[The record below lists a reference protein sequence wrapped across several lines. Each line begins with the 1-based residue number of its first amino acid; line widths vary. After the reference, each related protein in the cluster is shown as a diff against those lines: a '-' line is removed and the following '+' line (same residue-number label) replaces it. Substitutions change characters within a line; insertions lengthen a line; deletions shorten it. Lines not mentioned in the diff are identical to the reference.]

1 MKKIVT
7 LGAIAVLA
15 AGFIFADE
23 PAADVSVTEF
33 KGEAK
38 VTWGMDLDAMKTGFK
53 NTASADFKVKL
64 FNGGEKV
71 TEGEGVWAEL
81 KVKTDGLKFEKGE
94 KKDGTA
100 SLETATIHINDF
112 FVGIKE
118 GDCDYGDYKFDT
130 AIRSND
136 NDSAK
141 WIPSNPLWFGDK
153 AWKYKYGIQAG
164 YDTSDL
170 AVKLD
175 LRSIVDPDKKF
186 TQYTN
191 SYAVRLQGEL
201 KDSNQ
206 WLEGLAVKAGFNYNL
221 SGEYYYNKD
230 LEGADEA
237 ELKDG
242 KPVYE
247 LDYYTKDGVKT
258 KAKTKKGAAAA
269 NAAQAA
275 RTWLNIGESAD
286 GVNWVQ
292 NGHSFG
298 YGANVAY
305 KFKLDD
311 TYFVKPQVAFSGYSD
326 SIEANYG
333 DNKWGKLSKSAN
345 FLAFGALFGWGS
357 TSDNVGVPFLS
368 GDEAKKSQPGVSV
381 VVEIPL
387 ASTSKAVLDKTYT
400 KKSHE
405 AVLAVITPAFCTKGE
420 LVEGLSA
427 GLYSEIALL
436 RYKDDPNTTNAS
448 YHDASYT
455 KTNDDRTNSETWN
468 NAAWKD
474 EKFALAL
481 AGGLKYDIKSGEY
494 TITPQFGFRF
504 ANTAY
509 VENKINN
516 RTPLSTNKVFDKMG
530 EQDKLWDVNN
540 SKVKYG
546 NGGYIAGWLNIKAS
560 VDFAG
565 FINNTTFSLEYESAN
580 LMNKTD
586 YHSKEYNRNGATI
599 ANPLYHEGN
608 GSGSKYY
615 NVKLGHFDVG
625 CKIAF

>member
-1 MKKIVT
+1 M
-7 LGAIAVLA
+7 GAIAVLA

-53 NTASADFKVKL
+53 NTTSADFKVKL

-81 KVKTDGLKFEKGE
+81 KVKTDGLKWEGNQDGGAW
-94 KKDGTA
+94 KDGKA

-112 FVGIKE
+112 FVGIKS

-141 WIPSNPLWFGDK
+141 WIPANLLWWDIGEEK
-153 AWKYKYGIQAG
+153 AWRYKYGIQAG

-175 LRSIVDPDKKF
+175 LRSIVDPDGKL

-191 SYAVRLQGEL
+191 SYAVKLQAEL

-206 WLEGLAVKAGFNYNL
+206 RLEGLAVKAGFDYNL
-221 SGEYYYNKD
+221 SGEYYFNKASTD
-230 LEGADEA
+230 AD
-237 ELKDG
+237 LKD
-242 KPVYE
+242 
-247 LDYYTKDGVKT
+247 
-258 KAKTKKGAAAA
+258 KGDKQERAWLKIDKNVPA
-269 NAAQAA
+269 N
-275 RTWLNIGESAD
+275 
-286 GVNWVQ
+286 VNYVQ

-305 KFKLDD
+305 KLKLDD

-326 SIEANYG
+326 SIEANYS
-333 DNKWGKLSKSAN
+333 DNKWGKISKSQN
-345 FLAFGALFGWGS
+345 YLGFGVLFGWGS
-357 TSDNVGVPFLS
+357 TSDNVGVPYLS
-368 GDEAKKSQPGVSV
+368 GDEAKKTQPGVSV
-381 VVEIPL
+381 VVEVPL
-387 ASTSKAVLDKTYT
+387 ASSGKKVLDKTYT
-400 KKSHE
+400 SKEHDK
-405 AVLAVITPAFCTKGE
+405 VLAYIVPSFATKGE

-436 RYKDDPNTTNAS
+436 RYKDWSADDATHKSDHSDVQYSDPSCTQ
-448 YHDASYT
+448 
-455 KTNDDRTNSETWN
+455 TNSEGTSEEVWN

-481 AGGLKYDIKSGEY
+481 AGGIKYDIKSGDY
-494 TITPQFGFRF
+494 TITPQAGFRF

-509 VENKINN
+509 VENSINSHSL
-516 RTPLSTNKVFDKMG
+516 LSTNKVFNKLG
-530 EQDKLWDVNN
+530 IQDKITDNNN
-540 SKVKYG
+540 SKKKYG
-546 NGGYIAGWLNIKAS
+546 NGGYVAGWFNLKAS

-565 FINNTTFSLEYESAN
+565 LINNTTFSLEYESAN
-580 LMNKTD
+580 LLNKID
-586 YHSKEYNRNGATI
+586 YHSKEITVNGVTT
-599 ANPLYHEGN
+599 ANPFYHEGN

-615 NVKLGHFDVG
+615 NVKLGHFDIG

>member
-7 LGAIAVLA
+7 MGAIAVLA

-33 KGEAK
+33 KGDAK

-53 NTASADFKVKL
+53 NTTSADFKVKL

-81 KVKTDGLKFEKGE
+81 KVKTDGLKWEGNQDKGE
-94 KKDGTA
+94 WKDGKA

-112 FVGIKE
+112 FVGIKS
-118 GDCDYGDYKFDT
+118 GDCDYGDYKFDA

-141 WIPSNPLWFGDK
+141 WIPANLLWWDIGSEK
-153 AWKYKYGIQAG
+153 AWRYKYGIQAG

-175 LRSIVDPDKKF
+175 LRSIVDPDGKL

-191 SYAVRLQGEL
+191 SYAVKLQAEL

-206 WLEGLAVKAGFNYNL
+206 WLEGLAVKAGFDYNL
-221 SGEYYYNKD
+221 SGEYYFNKASTD
-230 LEGADEA
+230 AD
-237 ELKDG
+237 LKD
-242 KPVYE
+242 
-247 LDYYTKDGVKT
+247 
-258 KAKTKKGAAAA
+258 KGDKQERA
-269 NAAQAA
+269 
-275 RTWLNIGESAD
+275 WLKIGSDAE
-286 GVNWVQ
+286 GVNSVQ

-305 KFKLDD
+305 KLKLDD

-333 DNKWGKLSKSAN
+333 DNKWGKISKSQN
-345 FLAFGALFGWGS
+345 YLGFGVLFGWGS
-357 TSDNVGVPFLS
+357 TSDNVGVPYLS
-368 GDEAKKSQPGVSV
+368 GDEAKKTQPGVSV
-381 VVEIPL
+381 VVEVPL
-387 ASTSKAVLDKTYT
+387 ASSEKKVLDKTYT
-400 KKSHE
+400 SKKHDK
-405 AVLAVITPAFCTKGE
+405 VLAYIVPSFATKGE

-436 RYKDDPNTTNAS
+436 RYKDWGSNDSTHTSNNNDTQYSDPSCTQ
-448 YHDASYT
+448 
-455 KTNDDRTNSETWN
+455 TNSEGTSEEVWN

-481 AGGLKYDIKSGEY
+481 AGGIKYDIKSGDY
-494 TITPQFGFRF
+494 TITPQAGFRF

-509 VENKINN
+509 VENSINSHS
-516 RTPLSTNKVFDKMG
+516 PLSTNKVFDKLG
-530 EQDKLWDVNN
+530 IQDKITDNNN
-540 SKVKYG
+540 SKKKYG
-546 NGGYIAGWLNIKAS
+546 NGGYVAGWFNLKAS

-565 FINNTTFSLEYESAN
+565 LINNTTFSLEYESAN
-580 LMNKTD
+580 LLNKID
-586 YHSKEYNRNGATI
+586 YHSKEITVNGVTT
-599 ANPLYHEGN
+599 ANPFYHEGN

-615 NVKLGHFDVG
+615 NVKLGHFDIG